1 MAVIRV
7 TGHIG
12 SGKSTL
18 CFELA
23 QELDYEYHYTGGII
37 RVLAAEAGLSIE
49 EFYKQLEENPAKEK
63 EIDSRQEDLMVK
75 KDNLVIEGRMAP
87 FLGCAFPTVNI
98 FLKVRREEG
107 AKRLQNRPENKG
119 KTIEEIMRLTEEREK
134 MEKNRYRGL
143 YGLDNH
149 LDENDP
155 IFHIIIDTTHMTAKE
170 VLDYAKEWI
179 PRLLDIN

>member
-7 TGHIG
+7 AGHIG

-18 CFELA
+18 CRELA
-23 QELDYEYHYTGGII
+23 KELNYEYHYTGGII
-37 RVLAAEAGLSIE
+37 RALAAEAGLSIE
-49 EFYKQLEENPAKEK
+49 DFYKQLEENPAKEK
-63 EIDSRQEDLMVK
+63 EIDSRQEDLMIQ
-75 KDNLVIEGRMAP
+75 KDNLVVEGRMAP

-98 FLKVRREEG
+98 FLKIRREEG

-119 KTIEEIMRLTEEREK
+119 KTVEEIMRLTEEREK
-134 MEKNRYRGL
+134 MEKNRYWGL

-179 PRLLDIN
+179 PRLLVD